1 VPDLPQLTAY
11 ARTTMTRDTN
21 DGNHPWQNSPY
32 GRAPVRS
39 TFATSDDGGGDL
51 VTVSTARRRAGAHGP
66 HGVTA
71 PTLAGAASLGVR
83 SALGGPRRH
92 GRVIAVF
99 PSAVYLRLDRS
110 AEPAV
115 IALTASDAV
124 RPPNAVVL
132 AVPTRQE
139 PFRTVREGD
148 ETHVGDGCALIG
160 GRLRARVRRW
170 WDPTPVLGP
179 LSLARLSQGER
190 ALDTVT
196 GPWGLSGHEAPQRL
210 ADACVTGDLA
220 QAVVAAERIV
230 GLGPCL
236 TPSGDDALA
245 GLLLALRLLGGAVSG
260 GGRAVWLA
268 DWLGAAVTAH
278 ACERTTSLAA
288 TLLHCAARGQASF
301 EAAAVLRGIAG
312 QDPLVPAARRLIA
325 TGHTSGADLAW
336 GLLPGCRAALA
347 LSTARPVAGP

>member
-1 VPDLPQLTAY
+1 VPL
-11 ARTTMTRDTN
+11 
-21 DGNHPWQNSPY
+21 
-32 GRAPVRS
+32 
-39 TFATSDDGGGDL
+39 
-51 VTVSTARRRAGAHGP
+51 STARRRPRPVPKHGI
-66 HGVTA
+66 HAVTV

-99 PSAVYLRLDRS
+99 PSAVYLQVARS
-110 AEPAV
+110 PEPAV
-115 IALTASDAV
+115 IALTTSDAV

-139 PFRTVREGD
+139 PFRLVREGD
-148 ETHVGDGCALIG
+148 ETFVGDGTVLIG

-179 LSLARLSQGER
+179 LSLARLSHGER
-190 ALDTVT
+190 ALDAVT
-196 GPWGLSGHEAPQRL
+196 GPWGLSGHAAPKAL
-210 ADACVTGDLA
+210 ADACLAGDLA
-220 QAVVAAERIV
+220 RAVDAAERIV
-230 GLGPCL
+230 GLGPGL

-245 GLLLALRLLGGAVSG
+245 GLLLALRLLGGAVPG

-278 ACERTTSLAA
+278 AGERTTSLAA
-288 TLLHCAARGQASF
+288 TLLHCAARGQASM

-312 QDPLVPAARRLIA
+312 QDPLVPATRRLLA

-336 GLLPGCRAALA
+336 GLLLGCRSALA
-347 LSTARPVAGP
+347 LSAAHPPRRGSGT

>member
-1 VPDLPQLTAY
+1 MFGSHLGEDLL
-11 ARTTMTRDTN
+11 
-21 DGNHPWQNSPY
+21 
-32 GRAPVRS
+32 
-39 TFATSDDGGGDL
+39 
-51 VTVSTARRRAGAHGP
+51 TVSTARRRPSSHGSNAA
-66 HGVTA
+66 TA

-99 PSAVYLRLDRS
+99 PSAVYLRIDRS

-139 PFRTVREGD
+139 PFRAVREGD
-148 ETHVGDGCALIG
+148 DTFVGDGCALVG
-160 GRLRARVRRW
+160 GRLRVRVRRW

-179 LSLARLSQGER
+179 LSLARLSHGER
-190 ALDTVT
+190 ALDAIT
-196 GPWGLSGHEAPQRL
+196 GPWGLSGHATPKDL
-210 ADACVTGDLA
+210 ADACLAGDLA
-220 QAVVAAERIV
+220 HAVDAAERIV
-230 GLGPCL
+230 GLGPGL

-245 GLLLALRLLGGAVSG
+245 GLLLALRLLGGAVPG

-268 DWLGAAVTAH
+268 DWLGAAVTAN
-278 ACERTTSLAA
+278 ACDRTTSLAA
-288 TLLHCAARGQASF
+288 TLLHCAARGQASV

-312 QDPLVPAARRLIA
+312 QDPLVPAARRLLA

-336 GLLPGCRAALA
+336 GLLLGCRAALA
-347 LSTARPVAGP
+347 LSAGRPAAHGGGA